1 MNDGK
6 FISSWIL
13 FPSQK
18 KKKKNRSRLSGG
30 GGGGG
35 RGGVHL
41 CFTSASCYV
50 APYLGLQGTLL
61 PSHKSLHEGL
71 LFIKHVL
78 HRVASSREQRWKS
91 IVTLWPEFT
100 KQYSI
105 HPALNVQYIVQ
116 PFLFRKLFTYSTI
129 IKLRT
134 VSFLLISS
142 SILGLKRQ

>member
-1 MNDGK
+1 MVN
-6 FISSWIL
+6 L
-13 FPSQK
+13 FHHGYYFPAK
-18 KKKKNRSRLSGG
+18 KKKKRTGLDSAV
-30 GGGGG
+30 
-35 RGGVHL
+35 GVEVEVGVE
-41 CFTSASCYV
+41 FT
-50 APYLGLQGTLL
+50 
-61 PSHKSLHEGL
+61 
-71 LFIKHVL
+71 FVL
-78 HRVASSREQRWKS
+78 HLPHVMLHHIWDYKERSCQVIKVCMKVCCSLNMFFTESSREQRWKS

-142 SILGLKRQ
+142 SVLGLKRQ